1 VGEGQKLDAVDGG
14 DGAFDVGSKG
24 IARAASSCRLASA
37 GGREEAATLALHI
50 FNAERGEGNNTVSM
64 RSSARCRGAGG
75 RAKKKGSVTF
85 GRAARSRSLVVAA
98 ASERCGSRVSTGGGG
113 QVRLRCGS
121 VTSGRVSVGV
131 EGASEGH
138 GEATV
143 HALVALLRSSID
155 MHIKL
160 LNTIFTGCRNMK
172 WVQSNY
178 VLLL

>member
-85 GRAARSRSLVVAA
+85 GRAARS
-98 ASERCGSRVSTGGGG
+98 
-113 QVRLRCGS
+113 
-121 VTSGRVSVGV
+121 
-131 EGASEGH
+131 
-138 GEATV
+138 
-143 HALVALLRSSID
+143 SID
-155 MHIKL
+155 MHIRRLEKHSHKIHTL
-160 LNTIFTGCRNMK
+160 FYKSKI
-172 WVQSNY
+172 
-178 VLLL
+178 